1 MSYASAQGRALQD
14 TLQAERTMRD
24 RSEKTVRGLV
34 KLLAELANRY
44 DGERLE
50 ELLRADPNGLAMW
63 KADDWRKF
71 FASIPL
77 KTTPAT
83 KGWGKNDAY
92 DKEVAALKAKIEKL
106 EGVIARLPSTKEATQ
121 NPKKVEKESA
131 VKKEKEELEPLPLP
145 PKLQTTSKKQVR
157 GKKKPKP
164 KKRSPEIMVKVNARI
179 EALGDPAKNT
189 PEGFSGSMATVLA
202 DLQKMQKSDVFVKK
216 PPAAWQQRLS
226 GKGRTGRDLSLAYER
241 YWSTLW
247 LIGRWSIV
255 SKLEIETL
263 IGLSNGLSTRAGS
276 LVRASKDMVEANL
289 LLEKSM
295 RLSKAPSSAL
305 KIYTL
310 SEEGKTLF
318 KLLFKKRAV
327 QDELAIMN
335 EKHEGE
341 RFPDHT
347 LAVLIFALH
356 ARRRGW
362 ATQLM
367 PSVEG
372 KAAPDLVIL
381 RGDECLYVEVERG
394 QKEKSAK
401 WTGIASLNE
410 GTVALCAMTE
420 KYRQRLVGDCK
431 LLKIKAG
438 LATDLKSLVT
448 VRYDDI
454 GAETA
459 LWLKKW

>member
-1 MSYASAQGRALQD
+1 MSYAGAQDRALQD
-14 TLQAERTMRD
+14 TLRAERSMRD
-24 RSEKTVRGLV
+24 RSEKTIRALV

-50 ELLRADPNGLAMW
+50 ELRRADPNDLAMW
-63 KADDWRKF
+63 KASDWRKF
-71 FASIPL
+71 FASIPP
-77 KTTPAT
+77 KPTTIT
-83 KGWGKNDAY
+83 SGWGKNDAH
-92 DKEVAALKAKIEKL
+92 DKEVAVLKMEIQKL
-106 EGVIARLPSTKEATQ
+106 EKEVAQLDCTEEL
-121 NPKKVEKESA
+121 NPNKSDEKKGEK
-131 VKKEKEELEPLPLP
+131 ELEPLPVA
-145 PKLQTTSKKQVR
+145 PKLQTTSNQQVR
-157 GKKKPKP
+157 GKKERKP
-164 KKRSPEIMVKVNARI
+164 KKRSPKIVTKVNARI
-179 EALGDPAKNT
+179 EALGDPARNT
-189 PEGFSGSMATVLA
+189 PKGFSGSMATILA
-202 DLQKMQKSDVFVKK
+202 DLQKMQKSNDFAKK
-216 PPAAWQQRLS
+216 PPAAWQQRLN

-247 LIGRWSIV
+247 LIGRWGIV

-305 KIYTL
+305 KIYQL
-310 SEEGKTLF
+310 SDDGKSLF
-318 KLLFKKRAV
+318 KLLFERTAI
-327 QDELAIMN
+327 QAELSIMN

-367 PSVEG
+367 PSIEG
-372 KAAPDLVIL
+372 KTAPDLVIL
-381 RGDECLYVEVERG
+381 RENERLYVEVERG
-394 QKEKSAK
+394 QKEKSSK

-454 GAETA
+454 GAETP
-459 LWLKKW
+459 LWMKKW

>member
-14 TLQAERTMRD
+14 TLQAERSMRD
-24 RSEKTVRGLV
+24 RAEKAIRELV

-50 ELLRADPNGLAMW
+50 ELRRADPNDLAMW
-63 KADDWRKF
+63 KASDWRKF
-71 FASIPL
+71 FSSIPL
-77 KTTPAT
+77 KPTTT
-83 KGWGKNDAY
+83 TSGWGKNDAH
-92 DKEVAALKAKIEKL
+92 DKEVVELKKEIKNL
-106 EGVIARLPSTKEATQ
+106 EAVIARLPSTKEAFPNIELGETT
-121 NPKKVEKESA
+121 
-131 VKKEKEELEPLPLP
+131 KKEKDKKELDPLPVA
-145 PKLQTTSKKQVR
+145 PKLQTTSNQQVR
-157 GKKKPKP
+157 GKKERKP
-164 KKRSPEIMVKVNARI
+164 KKRSPEIVTKVNARI
-179 EALGDPAKNT
+179 KALGDPARNT
-189 PEGFSGSMATVLA
+189 PEGFSGSAATILA
-202 DLQKMQKSDVFVKK
+202 DLQKMQKSNDFAKK
-216 PPAAWQQRLS
+216 PPVAWQQRLS
-226 GKGRTGRDLSLAYER
+226 GKGRTGRDLGLAYER

-247 LIGRWSIV
+247 LIGRWGIV

-295 RLSKAPSSAL
+295 RLSKSPSSAL
-305 KIYTL
+305 KIYQL
-310 SEEGKTLF
+310 SDDGKALF
-318 KLLFKKRAV
+318 KLFFENAAI
-327 QDELAIMN
+327 QDELSVMN

-356 ARRRGW
+356 VRRRGW

-367 PSVEG
+367 PSIEG
-372 KAAPDLVIL
+372 KVAPDLVIL
-381 RGDECLYVEVERG
+381 RRDERLYVEVERG
-394 QKEKSAK
+394 QKEKSSK

-431 LLKIKAG
+431 LLKINAG
-438 LATDLKSLVT
+438 FATDLKSLVT

-454 GAETA
+454 GAETP
-459 LWLKKW
+459 LWMKKW

>member
-1 MSYASAQGRALQD
+1 MSYIGAQERALHD
-14 TLQAERTMRD
+14 TLQAERSMRD
-24 RSEKTVRGLV
+24 RSTRTIRELV

-50 ELLRADPNGLAMW
+50 ELRRADPNDLAMW
-63 KADDWRKF
+63 NASDWRKF
-71 FASIPL
+71 FASIPP
-77 KTTPAT
+77 KPTTIAS
-83 KGWGKNDAY
+83 GWGKNDAH
-92 DKEVAALKAKIEKL
+92 DKEVEVLKKEIKKL
-106 EGVIARLPSTKEATQ
+106 ESVVARLPSTKEAFP
-121 NPKKVEKESA
+121 NIKLDEKEDT
-131 VKKEKEELEPLPLP
+131 VKKNKKELDPLPAA
-145 PKLQTTSKKQVR
+145 PKLQTTSNQQVR
-157 GKKKPKP
+157 GKKERKPT
-164 KKRSPEIMVKVNARI
+164 KRSPEIVTKVNARI

-189 PEGFSGSMATVLA
+189 PEGFSGSMATILA
-202 DLQKMQKSDVFVKK
+202 DLQKMQKSNDFAKK

-295 RLSKAPSSAL
+295 RLSKSPSSAL
-305 KIYTL
+305 KIYQL
-310 SEEGKTLF
+310 SDDGKALF
-318 KLLFKKRAV
+318 KLLFEKAAI
-327 QDELAIMN
+327 QDELSVMN

-381 RGDECLYVEVERG
+381 REDERLYVEVERG

-401 WTGIASLNE
+401 WTGITALNG

-431 LLKIKAG
+431 LLKINAG
-438 LATDLKSLVT
+438 FATDLKSLVT

-454 GAETA
+454 GAETP
-459 LWLKKW
+459 LWMKKW

>member
-1 MSYASAQGRALQD
+1 MSYIGAQERALHD
-14 TLQAERTMRD
+14 TLQAERSMRD
-24 RSEKTVRGLV
+24 RSTRTISELV

-50 ELLRADPNGLAMW
+50 ELRRADPNGLAMW
-63 KADDWRKF
+63 KASDWRKF
-71 FASIPL
+71 FASIPF
-77 KTTPAT
+77 KPAIT
-83 KGWGKNDAY
+83 ASGWGKNDAQ
-92 DKEVAALKAKIEKL
+92 DKDVAELKKEIKKL
-106 EGVIARLPSTKEATQ
+106 EGVIARLPSTKEAFPNIELGAT
-121 NPKKVEKESA
+121 PTEKKD
-131 VKKEKEELEPLPLP
+131 KKELDPLPP
-145 PKLQTTSKKQVR
+145 APKLQTTSNQQVR
-157 GKKKPKP
+157 GKKERKL
-164 KKRSPEIMVKVNARI
+164 KKRSPEIVTKVNARI
-179 EALGDPAKNT
+179 EALSNPAKNT
-189 PEGFSGSMATVLA
+189 PEGFSGSMATILA
-202 DLQKMQKSDVFVKK
+202 DLQKMQKSNDFAKK

-247 LIGRWSIV
+247 LIGRWGIV

-295 RLSKAPSSAL
+295 RLSKSPSSAL
-305 KIYTL
+305 KIYQL
-310 SEEGKTLF
+310 SDDGKALF
-318 KLLFKKRAV
+318 KLLFEKAAI
-327 QDELAIMN
+327 QDELSVMN

-381 RGDECLYVEVERG
+381 RGDERLYVEVERG

-401 WTGIASLNE
+401 WTGIASLNG

-431 LLKIKAG
+431 LLKINAG
-438 LATDLKSLVT
+438 FATDLKSLVT

-454 GAETA
+454 GAETP

>member
-14 TLQAERTMRD
+14 TLQAERSMRD

-71 FASIPL
+71 FAAIPL
-77 KTTPAT
+77 KTATAT

-92 DKEVAALKAKIEKL
+92 DTEVAALKAKIKKL
-106 EGVIARLPSTKEATQ
+106 EGVIARLPSTKESFP
-121 NPKKVEKESA
+121 NIKLDEKEG
-131 VKKEKEELEPLPLP
+131 VPNQEEKLEPLPP
-145 PKLQTTSKKQVR
+145 APKLQTTSNKQVR

-164 KKRSPEIMVKVNARI
+164 KKRSPEIMAKVNARI
-179 EALGDPAKNT
+179 ETLGAPAKNT
-189 PEGFSGSMATVLA
+189 PEGFSGSMATILA
-202 DLQKMQKSDVFVKK
+202 DLQTMQKSDAFVKK

-247 LIGRWSIV
+247 LIGHWGIV
-255 SKLEIETL
+255 SKLEIETI

-310 SEEGKTLF
+310 SEDGKTLF
-318 KLLFKKRAV
+318 KLLFEKRAV
-327 QDELAIMN
+327 QDELEIMN

-367 PSVEG
+367 PNVKG
-372 KAAPDLVIL
+372 KTAPDLVIL
-381 RGDECLYVEVERG
+381 RGDERLYVEVERG

-401 WTGIASLNE
+401 WTGIAALNN
-410 GTVALCAMTE
+410 GSVALCAMTD
-420 KYRQRLVGDCK
+420 KYRRRLVGDCK

-454 GAETA
+454 GAETP

>member
-1 MSYASAQGRALQD
+1 MSYAGAQGRALQD
-14 TLQAERTMRD
+14 TLQAERSMRD
-24 RSEKTVRGLV
+24 RSENTIRALV

-50 ELLRADPNGLAMW
+50 ELRRADPNDLAVW
-63 KADDWRKF
+63 DASDWRKF
-71 FASIPL
+71 FSSIPL
-77 KTTPAT
+77 KTTIT
-83 KGWGKNDAY
+83 VEGWGENDAH
-92 DKEVAALKAKIEKL
+92 DKEVAELKKEIKKL
-106 EGVIARLPSTKEATQ
+106 EAVIARLPSKKEAFPNIELGATIME
-121 NPKKVEKESA
+121 KKD
-131 VKKEKEELEPLPLP
+131 KKELEPLPAA
-145 PKLQTTSKKQVR
+145 PKLQTTSNQQVR
-157 GKKKPKP
+157 GKKERKP
-164 KKRSPEIMVKVNARI
+164 KKRSPEIVNKVNARI
-179 EALGDPAKNT
+179 EALGGPTKNT
-189 PEGFSGSMATVLA
+189 SEGFSGSMATILA
-202 DLQKMQKSDVFVKK
+202 DLQRMQKNNDFAKK
-216 PPAAWQQRLS
+216 PPVAWQQRLS

-247 LIGRWSIV
+247 LIGRWGIV

-289 LLEKSM
+289 LFEKSM
-295 RLSKAPSSAL
+295 RLSKSPSSAL
-305 KIYTL
+305 KIYQL
-310 SEEGKTLF
+310 SDDGKALF
-318 KLLFKKRAV
+318 KLLFEKTAI
-327 QDELAIMN
+327 QDELSVMN

-362 ATQLM
+362 ATKLM

-381 RGDECLYVEVERG
+381 SGDECLYVEVERG

-401 WTGIASLNE
+401 WTGIAALNN
-410 GTVALCAMTE
+410 GKVALCAMTE

-454 GAETA
+454 GAETP
-459 LWLKKW
+459 LWMKKW

>member
-1 MSYASAQGRALQD
+1 M
-14 TLQAERTMRD
+14 
-24 RSEKTVRGLV
+24 
-34 KLLAELANRY
+34 
-44 DGERLE
+44 
-50 ELLRADPNGLAMW
+50 
-63 KADDWRKF
+63 
-71 FASIPL
+71 
-77 KTTPAT
+77 
-83 KGWGKNDAY
+83 
-92 DKEVAALKAKIEKL
+92 AAI
-106 EGVIARLPSTKEATQ
+106 
-121 NPKKVEKESA
+121 
-131 VKKEKEELEPLPLP
+131 
-145 PKLQTTSKKQVR
+145 
-157 GKKKPKP
+157 
-164 KKRSPEIMVKVNARI
+164 
-179 EALGDPAKNT
+179 
-189 PEGFSGSMATVLA
+189 LA
-202 DLQKMQKSDVFVKK
+202 DLRKMQKSNDFAKK

-247 LIGRWSIV
+247 LIGRWGIV

-295 RLSKAPSSAL
+295 RLSKSPSSAL
-305 KIYTL
+305 KIYQL
-310 SEEGKTLF
+310 SDDGKALF
-318 KLLFKKRAV
+318 KLLFEKTAI
-327 QDELAIMN
+327 QDELSIMN

-381 RGDECLYVEVERG
+381 RGDERLYVEVERG
-394 QKEKSAK
+394 QKEKPSK

-431 LLKIKAG
+431 LLKINAG
-438 LATDLKSLVT
+438 FATDLKSLVT

-454 GAETA
+454 GAETP
-459 LWLKKW
+459 LWMKKW

>member
-1 MSYASAQGRALQD
+1 MSYAGAQGRALQD
-14 TLQAERTMRD
+14 TLQAERSMRD
-24 RSEKTVRGLV
+24 RSEKTVRELV

-50 ELLRADPNGLAMW
+50 ELRRADPNDLTMW
-63 KADDWRKF
+63 KSGDWRKF

-77 KTTPAT
+77 KPAT
-83 KGWGKNDAY
+83 TTSGWGSNDAH
-92 DKEVAALKAKIEKL
+92 DKEVVELKKEIQKL
-106 EGVIARLPSTKEATQ
+106 EAVIARLPSTKEAFPDIELGETITE
-121 NPKKVEKESA
+121 KKD
-131 VKKEKEELEPLPLP
+131 KKELKPLP
-145 PKLQTTSKKQVR
+145 PAPKLKTTSNQQVR
-157 GKKKPKP
+157 GKKERKPKR
-164 KKRSPEIMVKVNARI
+164 KNPEIVTKVNARI
-179 EALGDPAKNT
+179 EALGDLAKNT
-189 PEGFSGSMATVLA
+189 PEGFSGSMATILA
-202 DLQKMQKSDVFVKK
+202 DLQKMQKSSDFAKK

-247 LIGRWSIV
+247 LIGRWGIV

-295 RLSKAPSSAL
+295 RLSKSPSSAL
-305 KIYTL
+305 KIYQL
-310 SEEGKTLF
+310 SEDGKALF
-318 KLLFKKRAV
+318 KLLFEKTAI
-327 QDELAIMN
+327 QDELSVMN

-381 RGDECLYVEVERG
+381 RGDERLYVEVERG
-394 QKEKSAK
+394 QKEKSSK
-401 WTGIASLNE
+401 WTGIASLND

-431 LLKIKAG
+431 LLKINSG
-438 LATDLKSLVT
+438 FATDLKSLVT

-454 GAETA
+454 GAETP
-459 LWLKKW
+459 LWMKKW

>member
-1 MSYASAQGRALQD
+1 MSYAGAQGRALQD
-14 TLQAERTMRD
+14 TLQAERSMRD
-24 RSEKTVRGLV
+24 RAEKAIRELV

-50 ELLRADPNGLAMW
+50 ELRRADPNNLAMW
-63 KADDWRKF
+63 NASDWRKF
-71 FASIPL
+71 FSSIPF
-77 KTTPAT
+77 KAT
-83 KGWGKNDAY
+83 ITAEGWGTNDTH
-92 DKEVAALKAKIEKL
+92 DKEVAELKKEIKKL
-106 EGVIARLPSTKEATQ
+106 ESVIARLPSTKEAFPNIELGATITD
-121 NPKKVEKESA
+121 KKD
-131 VKKEKEELEPLPLP
+131 KKELDPLPP
-145 PKLQTTSKKQVR
+145 APKLQTTSNQQVR
-157 GKKKPKP
+157 GKKERKP
-164 KKRSPEIMVKVNARI
+164 KKRSPEIVTKVNARI
-179 EALGDPAKNT
+179 EALGGPAKNT
-189 PEGFSGSMATVLA
+189 SEGFSGSMATILT
-202 DLQKMQKSDVFVKK
+202 DLQRMQKNNDFAKK

-247 LIGRWSIV
+247 LIGRWGIV

-295 RLSKAPSSAL
+295 RLSKSPSSAL
-305 KIYTL
+305 KIYQL
-310 SEEGKTLF
+310 SDDGKALF
-318 KLLFKKRAV
+318 KLLFEKAAI
-327 QDELAIMN
+327 QDELSVMN

-381 RGDECLYVEVERG
+381 REDERLYVEVERG

-401 WTGIASLNE
+401 WTGIAALNG

-431 LLKIKAG
+431 LLKINAG
-438 LATDLKSLVT
+438 FATDLKSLVT

-454 GAETA
+454 GAETP
-459 LWLKKW
+459 LWMKKW

>member
-34 KLLAELANRY
+34 KL
-44 DGERLE
+44 
-50 ELLRADPNGLAMW
+50 
-63 KADDWRKF
+63 
-71 FASIPL
+71 
-77 KTTPAT
+77 
-83 KGWGKNDAY
+83 
-92 DKEVAALKAKIEKL
+92 L